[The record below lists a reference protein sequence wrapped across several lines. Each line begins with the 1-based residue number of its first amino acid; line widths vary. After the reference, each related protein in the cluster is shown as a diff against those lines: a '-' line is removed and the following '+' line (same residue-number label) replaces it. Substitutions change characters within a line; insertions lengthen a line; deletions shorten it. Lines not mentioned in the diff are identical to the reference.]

1 MILKISVC
9 DDNDKDIEIINR
21 ELLLLEEKAR
31 EKGCTYQIQAFK
43 SGNDIL
49 KSFALVQ
56 DMHILFLDIDM
67 PGIDGMEIAK
77 RLEQTERR
85 VKVIFVTNHADMVFT
100 AIHYRPFRFIRKERL
115 HIELEEALLCAI
127 EEIREE
133 SLYGEIFIEKDEAEI
148 RISDITYLE
157 SQRHYVIVHFRRKDD
172 QVIRAKISDFSERLE
187 RYGFVRTHVGY
198 IVNIRDIYS
207 INTKRVLLDDRT
219 PIPVSRAMRQIS
231 ANLDLARRQQRIPV
245 ALLAERAGLSMP
257 TVTKMLRTGNGSF
270 ENFLRIARLL
280 GLLDGV
286 QQATDPLNTDIG
298 KLRADEDTPKR
309 IR

>member
-1 MILKISVC
+1 MILKIAVC

>member
-1 MILKISVC
+1 MILKIAVC

-172 QVIRAKISDFSERLE
+172 QVIRAK
-187 RYGFVRTHVGY
+187 
-198 IVNIRDIYS
+198 
-207 INTKRVLLDDRT
+207 
-219 PIPVSRAMRQIS
+219 SRI
-231 ANLDLARRQQRIPV
+231 
-245 ALLAERAGLSMP
+245 
-257 TVTKMLRTGNGSF
+257 F
-270 ENFLRIARLL
+270 
-280 GLLDGV
+280 
-286 QQATDPLNTDIG
+286 
-298 KLRADEDTPKR
+298 
-309 IR
+309 

>member
-1 MILKISVC
+1 MILKIAVC

-148 RISDITYLE
+148 RI
-157 SQRHYVIVHFRRKDD
+157 RKDD

-219 PIPVSRAMRQIS
+219 PIPVSRKYTEHVREMHAKYVRRMYHAIS
-231 ANLDLARRQQRIPV
+231 
-245 ALLAERAGLSMP
+245 
-257 TVTKMLRTGNGSF
+257 
-270 ENFLRIARLL
+270 
-280 GLLDGV
+280 
-286 QQATDPLNTDIG
+286 
-298 KLRADEDTPKR
+298 
-309 IR
+309 

>member
-1 MILKISVC
+1 MILKIAVC

-115 HIELEEALLCAI
+115 HIELERRCFARLKRFGKNLCM
-127 EEIREE
+127 
-133 SLYGEIFIEKDEAEI
+133 
-148 RISDITYLE
+148 
-157 SQRHYVIVHFRRKDD
+157 
-172 QVIRAKISDFSERLE
+172 E
-187 RYGFVRTHVGY
+187 RY
-198 IVNIRDIYS
+198 S
-207 INTKRVLLDDRT
+207 
-219 PIPVSRAMRQIS
+219 
-231 ANLDLARRQQRIPV
+231 
-245 ALLAERAGLSMP
+245 
-257 TVTKMLRTGNGSF
+257 
-270 ENFLRIARLL
+270 
-280 GLLDGV
+280 
-286 QQATDPLNTDIG
+286 
-298 KLRADEDTPKR
+298 
-309 IR
+309 